1 MSSSTSTRPTIA
13 FLSLVDSESLSSL
26 TLRELKDIARTLS
39 AENTEMPKR
48 RKEIVDFIRKVA
60 PAGNNSNSYSVG
72 EIINEFKRFANLEQL
87 ISACSSLIGSSL
99 LVEKMSDYED
109 LADVELVEDGYD
121 DDEED
126 DEDEY
131 EKENYVL
138 TQAYGLKK
146 RIREQTGFRNK
157 SDITE
162 PLHKVRVMKQSATNK
177 LLRGLDKVML
187 EIGNN
192 VTVNNTLQNVKSE
205 LQTVKTK
212 LETAETKLQTVESEL
227 QNTKTDLQNTKT
239 DLQNTKTKLQTVETK
254 LQIAEREFQSAVRCL
269 KD

>member
-1 MSSSTSTRPTIA
+1 MSSSTPTRPTIA

-26 TLRELKDIARTLS
+26 TIRELKDIATTLS
-39 AENTEMPKR
+39 AENTEMPKT

-60 PAGNNSNSYSVG
+60 PVGNNSNSYSVG
-72 EIINEFKRFANLEQL
+72 EIINEFKRVAELEQL
-87 ISACSSLIGSSL
+87 ISACSSIIGSSL
-99 LVEKMSDYED
+99 LVEKITDYEN
-109 LADVELVEDGYD
+109 LADVELVEDVN
-121 DDEED
+121 EKD
-126 DEDEY
+126 DEDVY

-146 RIREQTGFRNK
+146 RIRELTGFRNK

-187 EIGNN
+187 EIVNN

-205 LQTVKTK
+205 LQTVKT
-212 LETAETKLQTVESEL
+212 EL
-227 QNTKTDLQNTKT
+227 QNTNTQLKTA
-239 DLQNTKTKLQTVETK
+239 ETK
-254 LQIAEREFQSAVRCL
+254 LQIAERELQTKSAVRCL

>member
-1 MSSSTSTRPTIA
+1 MSSSTPTRPTIA

-121 DDEED
+121 DDE
-126 DEDEY
+126 DEY

-239 DLQNTKTKLQTVETK
+239 KLQTVETK